1 MAGDDG
7 VRCPHDDVA
16 PPHRQEVRAGR
27 TLARLAQCVWGS
39 GGGGVAL
46 YTSMVAGL
54 YGRWQSESVLN
65 HNGDVSQS
73 SFCAAAACPRVPKYI
88 FAHLLTLRT
97 VETSPHCP
105 QAGEFFSVQ
114 HCKPLIVIDPHETAR
129 SQNC

>member
-65 HNGDVSQS
+65 HKQLLCCCCLSPS
-73 SFCAAAACPRVPKYI
+73 TKIHFCPSLNLAYCRDQPTLPTSGRV
-88 FAHLLTLRT
+88 LQRT
-97 VETSPHCP
+97 
-105 QAGEFFSVQ
+105 A
-114 HCKPLIVIDPHETAR
+114 L
-129 SQNC
+129 